1 MFAMIIMNN
10 TYNTPVSNVIRAA
23 STHAG
28 GKKPLDRAIQFVKFD
43 ALLLALLGPHFLF
56 RQKTANFQRV
66 LIAKGDNTQL
76 DTVAKP
82 AIHCPRHED
91 VDS

>member
-1 MFAMIIMNN
+1 MIRIILC
-10 TYNTPVSNVIRAA
+10 TYLRPVE
-23 STHAG
+23 HG
-28 GKKPLDRAIQFVKFD
+28 GLPDGVKKTLDRAREFDKFD

-56 RQKTANFQRV
+56 RQKTANFTRV

-76 DTVAKP
+76 DAVAKP
-82 AIHCPRHED
+82 ATHCPRHED